1 MLIEILWLNVTHVTV
16 LMLTELII
24 MHTGASKYIHT
35 YMCIL
40 YTTSFVFWHVTSKHH
55 LLLAI
60 CQFTQQFSGKTSCLS
75 SNNWGKDRIYT
86 THETGISKIISP
98 KQEKLGGER
107 RIQNEF
113 VVGQNYDDNRIFL
126 RGDIQMMMATSH
138 TCCQETSTTIFW
150 GYDSMREY

>member
-1 MLIEILWLNVTHVTV
+1 MLIEILWLNATYVTV

-24 MHTGASKYIHT
+24 MHTLR
-35 YMCIL
+35 IL
-40 YTTSFVFWHVTSKHH
+40 YTSVVFWHVTSKHH

-60 CQFTQQFSGKTSCLS
+60 CQFTQQFSGKTSCLL
-75 SNNWGKDRIYT
+75 SNNWGKDRIHIYYLRT
-86 THETGISKIISP
+86 MGISKIISP
-98 KQEKLGGER
+98 KQEKDWGEKP

-113 VVGQNYDDNRIFL
+113 VVGQNCDDNRIFL

-138 TCCQETSTTIFW
+138 TCCQETSTTIFL